1 MEVVR
6 MLLSVFTRAGAR
18 TPAWRTFLAMVAFA
32 PLVVVACGGK
42 VIFVTDDGAGGTAA
56 TTGSKNG
63 TSSGS
68 GTPCLT
74 TASVGGGPL
83 GPNTAQGTKCFDWED
98 TKPCPATVAVADMI
112 EPDPCYVLESV
123 DDQCTSPEPDE
134 CCYDIT
140 ESLACKG

>member
-1 MEVVR
+1 MIH
-6 MLLSVFTRAGAR
+6 SVFA
-18 TPAWRTFLAMVAFA
+18 PALSRRPLWRTLFAAGMFA
-32 PLVVVACGGK
+32 PLAFVACGGK
-42 VIFVTDDGAGGTAA
+42 VIFVTDDGSGGNLA
-56 TTGSKNG
+56 TTGATSG
-63 TSSGS
+63 TSNGS

-74 TASVGGGPL
+74 AASVGSGPL
-83 GPNTAQGTKCFDWED
+83 GPNTAQGTKCFDWSNA
-98 TKPCPATVAVADMI
+98 KPCPATVTVAGML